1 MAFLGLTMAIW
12 VITLGCFAFYERIT
26 YRHSFGQG
34 IRRLSAGQWGMFLA
48 HMGLAVTVIGIAF
61 SQNYSIERDVRM
73 SPGDSVVLEGYS
85 FKLAEVKLI
94 DGPNYTAD
102 IGTLIVTKG
111 DREVATLRPEKRYY
125 TTTKMVMTEAAID
138 AGIGRDLYGALGENL
153 SAGQW
158 SVRLY
163 YKPFMR
169 WIWFGGLFM
178 ALGGF
183 LCMLDAR
190 YRPFNAAK
198 REVTPS

>member
-1 MAFLGLTMAIW
+1 
-12 VITLGCFAFYERIT
+12 
-26 YRHSFGQG
+26 
-34 IRRLSAGQWGMFLA
+34 
-48 HMGLAVTVIGIAF
+48 MGLAVTVIGIAF

-73 SPGDSVVLEGYS
+73 KPGDSVALEGYS
-85 FKLAEVKLI
+85 FKLVDVKLI

-102 IGTLIVTKG
+102 VGTLVVTKG
-111 DREVATLRPEKRYY
+111 DGQVATLTPEKRYY
-125 TTTKMVMTEAAID
+125 ATTKMVMTEAAID

-153 SAGQW
+153 GDGQW

-178 ALGGF
+178 ALGGI

-190 YRPFNAAK
+190 YRPLKAAK
-198 REVTPS
+198 REVVAS